1 MSNKLQALQRA
12 LDSKQ
17 PKVTKPKTSTTPA
30 RSESY
35 RASSREGKTNITAY
49 LVPGF
54 KSSLRLIQA
63 RNGASLQT
71 LVAEALND
79 LFVKYNVPT
88 VKEE

>member
-1 MSNKLQALQRA
+1 
-12 LDSKQ
+12 
-17 PKVTKPKTSTTPA
+17 
-30 RSESY
+30 
-35 RASSREGKTNITAY
+35 
-49 LVPGF
+49 
-54 KSSLRLIQA
+54 LIQA